1 MGLSNGPADT
11 PVQAQSSSHDGE
23 TAPQAPKPAPKWL
36 REGARPRRMVPLR
49 SSSSPQSASS
59 TLPVPYGTPPRAIV
73 DMPADEG
80 VAVKRLLQRSPEPK
94 LAPVQAV
101 PDPVG
106 LALGVIARL
115 IFAGSAAA
123 AIAMLLFGI
132 VPLPFQLRDGA
143 ASSKIEERFGADGNA
158 MALPPARVT
167 TVTVRPPQPVAPS
180 AAPPVAPSAAQV
192 AAPPARPSAAL
203 PAAPPAAL
211 PITPPAVRPAASDS
225 ALNADEIERL
235 VKRGEDYLAH
245 GDIAAARLVL
255 TRAADSG
262 AGRAAFSLAQTYD
275 PSVLKRL
282 NVLGFKADVAQARAW
297 YEKAAA
303 SGSTEATRRLGELPN
318 R

>member
-94 LAPVQAV
+94 LPPVQAV

-143 ASSKIEERFGADGNA
+143 ASSRTKIEERFGEDGNA

-167 TVTVRPPQPVAPS
+167 TVTVRPPQPVAPP
-180 AAPPVAPSAAQV
+180 AAPPVAPPAAQV

-203 PAAPPAAL
+203 PPATL

-225 ALNADEIERL
+225 ALDADEIDRL

-262 AGRAAFSLAQTYD
+262 AARAAFSLAQTFD
-275 PSVLKRL
+275 PAVLKRL

-297 YEKAAA
+297 YEKASA